1 MKKTSLIRKATET
14 DVASIKSLLQQCF
27 LQAEDI
33 PRENQIFWIVKKDMK
48 ITGVVGI
55 ENFGLSGLLRSF
67 AVHPDFRG
75 QAIGAGLLHHAM
87 EEAVNL
93 GIESLYLCTDTAARY
108 FEKHN
113 WIYIRRESVS
123 EKVLQSDEFRS
134 AWSDGT
140 SCMFFPLKEG
150 IVKKAVEAF
159 LSGFNCA
166 QSVFS
171 SFAATMGLEEKESLK
186 ITSGFGAGICY
197 KGEICG
203 AVTGAYM
210 ALGLKY
216 GRWKSEDTEA
226 KEKTYSLMREF
237 DREFTARNNSIYCK
251 HLLEDDIS
259 TPEGWKKIHEAHR
272 FQTHCPRFV
281 KDAAEIAE
289 KLMK

>member
-1 MKKTSLIRKATET
+1 MKKTYPIKKAVKA
-14 DVASIKSLLQQCF
+14 DIPSVLSLLRQCS
-27 LQAEDI
+27 LPTEDI
-33 PRENQIFWIVKKDMK
+33 QRGNQIFWVVKKDK
-48 ITGVVGI
+48 EIAGVI
-55 ENFGLSGLLRSF
+55 GLEKHEPAGLLRSF
-67 AVHPDFRG
+67 AVHPSHRG
-75 QAIGAGLLHHAM
+75 KSLGANLLHCVI
-87 EEAVNL
+87 EEANKL

-123 EKVLQSDEFRS
+123 SAVQQSEEFRS
-134 AWSDGT
+134 GWSAST
-140 SCMFFPLKEG
+140 SCMFFPLREG
-150 IVKKAVEAF
+150 VVKKAVESF

-166 QSVFS
+166 QAVFS
-171 SFAATMGLEEKESLK
+171 SFAPSMGLGVKDSLK

-203 AVTGAYM
+203 AVSGAYM

-226 KEKTYSLMREF
+226 REKTYSLMREF
-237 DREFTARNNSIYCK
+237 DLQFMTRNGSLYCSK
-251 HLLEDDIS
+251 LLNGDMS
-259 TPEGWKKIHEAHR
+259 TPEGRKKINDEHR

-289 KLMK
+289 KLIR